1 MIKCLLGARYRFLVD
16 AVPPLYAAGPNAV
29 EMQVSE

>member
-1 MIKCLLGARYRFLVD
+1 MMKCVLVAKYRFLVD